1 LVYRHW
7 EPTRQR
13 YTAIHDFYAYNG
25 AELPSDHSV
34 ADVSIEAGITAG
46 PDVES
51 IVLALESGRDRFLI
65 RLPVSSEGP
74 IRMDRNGRR
83 IAVLPRKNA
92 RELIRKLARSTVL
105 EASIVD
111 RRVQVALDGELLF
124 EPLDYEDEK
133 IGDRVEFEDSPGRIG
148 ENPATPPAV
157 SSVSPVGIG
166 VRGGTLTVA
175 EVKVYRDVYYTSS
188 LAQTPRH
195 AFGVLKPY
203 RLGDDEY
210 FVLGDNSPVSN
221 DSRFWS
227 LSPVVRG
234 SMFLGKP
241 FLVHL
246 PGRVVALEVFG
257 RSVYW
262 VPDPRKIRYIR

>member
-25 AELPSDHSV
+25 ADLPSDYGV
-34 ADVSIEAGITAG
+34 ADASIEARIAAG
-46 PDVES
+46 PEVES
-51 IVLALESGRDRFLI
+51 IALALESGRDRFLI
-65 RLPVSSEGP
+65 RLPLSSQGP
-74 IRMDRNGRR
+74 IRVERNGRR
-83 IAVLPRKNA
+83 VAVTPRRDA
-92 RELIRKLARSTVL
+92 RDLVRGSASPALL
-105 EASIVD
+105 EASVVD
-111 RRVQVALDGELLF
+111 RRVQVALDGDLLF
-124 EPLDYEDEK
+124 EPLDYEDTGLATESE
-133 IGDRVEFEDSPGRIG
+133 GSPGRIG
-148 ENPATPPAV
+148 EASPAPPAV
-157 SSVSPVGIG
+157 TSVSPISIG
-166 VRGGTLTVA
+166 VRGGSLTVTDL
-175 EVKVYRDVYYTSS
+175 KVYRDVYYTSS
-188 LAQTPRH
+188 LAQLPRH

-203 RLGDDEY
+203 LLGDDEY

-246 PGRVVALEVFG
+246 PGQVVPLEVFG